1 MKKKNRKRMIKIVV
15 SVLILIMILL
25 LIVLMY
31 CNHINTSTKTVEEKE
46 LMVLEQE
53 EKEKEFQTDGYTLED
68 ANVILN
74 PYGNSPLTAL
84 ILFETEEEVS
94 PTVTIVGEDELTTFT
109 HTFEEDTK
117 HYLPIYGL
125 YPDKENEV

>member
-1 MKKKNRKRMIKIVV
+1 MIKIVISV
-15 SVLILIMILL
+15 LVLILILL
-25 LIVLMY
+25 LIVLLY
-31 CNHINTSTKTVEEKE
+31 CNQKHTSTKTVEEKT
-46 LMVLEQE
+46 LMVFEQK
-53 EKEKEFQTDGYTLED
+53 EKEKEFQTEGYTLED

-109 HTFEEDTK
+109 HTFEENTK
-117 HYLPIYGL
+117 HYLPIY
-125 YPDKENEV
+125 